1 MTHPDD
7 THPTTICVSA
17 DDAELIANLLTPATG
32 QVISLQTVDSDHALD
47 AHLDSVAAHDG
58 SLVLECRTVGEH
70 CIPRGPTWTVPLDDV
85 VYLHIW

>member
-7 THPTTICVSA
+7 THPTTVCVSA

-32 QVISLQTVDSDHALD
+32 QVISLQTVDSDRALD
-47 AHLDSVAAHDG
+47 AHFDAVAAHDG
-58 SLVLECRTVGEH
+58 LLVLECRNVGEH
-70 CIPRGPTWTVPLDDV
+70 CIPRGPTWTVPLDDA

>member
-7 THPTTICVSA
+7 AQPTTVCVSA
-17 DDAELIANLLTPATG
+17 DDAELIANLLAPATG
-32 QVISLQTVDSDHALD
+32 QVISLQTVDSDAALD
-47 AHLDSVAAHDG
+47 AHLDTVATHDG
-58 SLVLECRTVGEH
+58 FLLLECRHIGEH

>member
-32 QVISLQTVDSDHALD
+32 KVVSLQTVAGDRALD
-47 AHLDSVAAHDG
+47 AHLDAVAAHSG
-58 SLVLECRTVGEH
+58 LLVLECRNVGEH